1 MNAQVNTQVDAQA
14 RMPTNPQLL
23 TFTDVVCGYGDTM
36 VLRGLSGGVAPGRV
50 LGVLGRNG
58 VGKTTLMRAL
68 TGFLPLRSGRV
79 LLGGGDLARVPPQ
92 QRLAAGMAYA
102 PQEDVVFGDLS
113 VGENLWLHLRAR
125 DSTRYAACLEAFPR
139 LAERMQQRA
148 GSLSGGERKLLSF
161 TRTLGLGAALSI
173 LDEPTEGVQPENIER
188 MAMLVRARK
197 AAGAAFVIVEQNLE
211 FLLAVAD
218 DLLAVDH
225 GECSL
230 SGAAADLPRETLERH
245 LVV

>member
-1 MNAQVNTQVDAQA
+1 MSAA
-14 RMPTNPQLL
+14 LL
-23 TFTDVVCGYGDTM
+23 DFSGVVCGYGDTM
-36 VLRGLSGGVAPGRV
+36 VLRGLSGAVGPGRV

-68 TGFLPLRSGRV
+68 TGFLPLKQGRV
-79 LLGGGDLARVPPQ
+79 ALAGRDLARVPPP

-113 VGENLWLHLRAR
+113 VSENLWLHLRGR
-125 DSTRYAACLEAFPR
+125 DPARYADGLAEFPR
-139 LAERMQQRA
+139 LAERMGQRA

-161 TRTLGLGAALSI
+161 TRTLGLRAPLCV

-188 MAMLVRARK
+188 MATLVRARK
-197 AAGAAFVIVEQNLE
+197 AEGAAFVIVEQNLE
-211 FLLAVAD
+211 FLLQVAD
-218 DLLAVDH
+218 DILAIDH

-230 SGAAADLPRETLERH
+230 AGAAADLPRETLERH